1 MKPYRAAV
9 AAFAILGTILFG
21 VGLFLIGDHHKAFSH
36 QMNLYTNFANVNGL
50 IPGAHVRVSGY
61 DAGQITHID
70 IPSQPSGKFRLRLHI
85 DDKLK
90 TLIRADSVVT
100 VETDGLVGDKFL
112 LVHSGTDSASPVG
125 DGSTL
130 PSKEPIELSAIL
142 QKVSGTVDQA
152 NATIGDVRGRLDGT
166 LDAITRTVN
175 NTNGIVTGIREG
187 HGPVGALLTD
197 QQITNDLKATV
208 ANTRQATANLEGVSV
223 QASRIVADV
232 QSRDLVGKA
241 DQSMDN
247 IRDASAQVDQST
259 RQLNENLNQALGPD
273 ASGRTAG
280 ENLQGTLANVNV
292 ATSNMADDTEA
303 LKHEFFFRGFFKKR
317 GFYSLQDL
325 TPEDY
330 RNSAY
335 FRTQERARGW
345 LRADEVFGVD
355 SSGRQ
360 ILTSTGQQQID
371 GFVGKEGAAIL
382 NSPIVVEGYS
392 KALTPSDQLLES
404 RERAVLVRSYI
415 EKRFHLSSQNVGL
428 IALQSDPPPSAGMT
442 TWTGACILVM
452 AKAK

>member
-1 MKPYRAAV
+1 MKPFRAAV
-9 AAFAILGTILFG
+9 AAFVILGLILFG

-36 QMNLYTNFANVNGL
+36 QMTLYTDLANVNGL

-112 LVHSGTDSASPVG
+112 LVHSGTDNASAVG
-125 DGSTL
+125 NGATL
-130 PSKEPIELSAIL
+130 PGKEPVELSAIM

-166 LDAITRTVN
+166 LDAITHTVN

-197 QQITNDLKATV
+197 QQITNDLKGTM

-223 QASRIVADV
+223 QASQMVTDL

-241 DQSMDN
+241 DQSMIN
-247 IRDASAQVDQST
+247 IRDASAQIDQST
-259 RQLNENLNQALGPD
+259 QQLNTNLRQALGPD
-273 ASGRTAG
+273 ASGHTAG
-280 ENLQGTLANVNV
+280 ENLQGTLSNVNT

-317 GFYSLQDL
+317 GFYTLQDL
-325 TPEDY
+325 TPDDY
-330 RNSAY
+330 RSNTY
-335 FRTQERARGW
+335 FRTQARSRGW
-345 LRADEVFGVD
+345 LQADDVFAAD
-355 SSGRQ
+355 ASGRE
-360 ILTSTGQQQID
+360 ILTPAGQQQID
-371 GFVGKEGAAIL
+371 AFVGKEGPTIM

-392 KALTPSDQLLES
+392 KAQAPFDQLIES
-404 RERAVLVRSYI
+404 RERAVLVRDYI
-415 EKRFHLSSQNVGL
+415 EKRFHLSSKDVGM
-428 IALQSDPPPSAGMT
+428 IALQSSPPPAAGKA
-442 TWTGACILVM
+442 TWTGACILIM